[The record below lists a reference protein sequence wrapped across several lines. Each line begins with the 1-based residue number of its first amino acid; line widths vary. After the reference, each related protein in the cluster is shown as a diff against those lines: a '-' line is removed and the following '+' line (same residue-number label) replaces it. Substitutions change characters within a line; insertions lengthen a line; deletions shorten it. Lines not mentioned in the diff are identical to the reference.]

1 MAATESNLAKARD
14 DFRVFLWIIW
24 RHLGLPNPTP
34 RQYEIAHFLQHG
46 PRRRV
51 IMAFRGVGKSWI
63 TSAYVLWLLWNDRDI
78 RVLVVSASKE
88 RSDSFSIFTKRL
100 LGEVPF
106 LQHLAPDPRLGDRD
120 SNVAFDVRGARAA
133 HAPSVK
139 SVGITGQIA
148 GSRADVIIGDDVEVP
163 NNSETATQREKLVVR
178 CAELG
183 GAVLTPHP
191 TSSVVFLGTYQVE
204 DSLYNKLEEKGY
216 QLRIWP
222 AEFPDSPAKYV
233 GRLAPSIIDEVGTPG
248 DATDPDRFDLSELVE
263 RRVEYGLSGYALQ
276 FMLDTSPSDEERN
289 PLKCRDLIVTDI
301 DVDVAPDYLV
311 WSGDE
316 RHTIEHLP
324 NVGLFGDRFQKPM
337 KVSEGFSPYV
347 DTIMYIDPSGRG
359 KDQTAYCVL
368 KMLNGLVFL
377 YDWGG
382 MAGGYEESV
391 LTKLATIARDCKV
404 NTIVIEDNF
413 GDGMYAQLFRPI
425 AARIIKF
432 GTQDGDKREG
442 AAIEDHKVHGQ
453 KEVRA
458 VETLE
463 PLLSAHRLIID
474 EALVKRI
481 TASKDRSHDIDA
493 ALKSGFY
500 QMTRLTKERG
510 CLKFDDWIDA
520 LSGACRWWTERMG
533 TDVKSEAKERRA
545 EKLKADLLSFEEG
558 ILGARPQES
567 WTDNLTKDTP

>member
-1 MAATESNLAKARD
+1 
-14 DFRVFLWIIW
+14 
-24 RHLGLPNPTP
+24 
-34 RQYEIAHFLQHG
+34 
-46 PRRRV
+46 
-51 IMAFRGVGKSWI
+51 MAFRGVGKSWI
-63 TSAYVLWLLWNDRDI
+63 TSAYALWLLWNDRDI
-78 RVLVVSASKE
+78 RILVVSASKE

-106 LQHLAPDPRLGDRD
+106 LSHLAPDPRLGDRD

-183 GAVLTPHP
+183 GAVITPHP
-191 TSSVVFLGTYQVE
+191 SSSVVFLGTYQVE

-222 AEFPDSPAKYV
+222 AEFPEDCSKYV
-233 GRLAPSIIDEVGTPG
+233 GRLAPSIIDESGTPG
-248 DATDPDRFDLSELVE
+248 EATDPDRFNMAELVE

-289 PLKCRDLIVTDI
+289 PLKCRDFIVTDI
-301 DVDVAPDYLV
+301 DVDVAPDFLV

-337 KVSEGFSPYV
+337 KVSDGFSPYV

-382 MAGGYEESV
+382 MTGGYEESV

-404 NTIVIEDNF
+404 NTVVIEDNF

-425 AARIIKF
+425 AQRVIKF
-432 GTQDGDKREG
+432 GTVDGDKREG
-442 AAIEDHKVHGQ
+442 VSIEDHKVHGQ

-463 PLLSAHRLIID
+463 PLMSAHRIIID

-481 TASKDRSHDIDA
+481 TAAKDRSHDIDA
-493 ALKSGFY
+493 AFKSGFY

-533 TDVKSEAKERRA
+533 TDVKSEAQERKA
-545 EKLKADLLSFEEG
+545 EKLKADLLNFEEG
-558 ILGARPQES
+558 ILGAQPKPS
-567 WTDNLTKDTP
+567 WTDISLKENP